1 MIQELQLRIL
11 PEQAANEQSLK
22 QIVAQETGAKSASVW
37 AVRIL
42 KRSIDARQRTIYVNL
57 KVRANMG
64 MGIRKDGDT
73 RSMLAKHI
81 QYFIHR
87 SPFLA
92 PCIEFPV

>member
-57 KVRANMG
+57 KVRAF
-64 MGIRKDGDT
+64 IDELPT
-73 RSMLAKHI
+73 EAEYHI
-81 QYFIHR
+81 KMCRAGSRLSWWAQV
-87 SPFLA
+87 
-92 PCIEFPV
+92 PVGCLPLCG